1 MTGPSVTTV
10 PLLACVDVDATV
22 AFYESLGFTVTDRQT
37 RPYLYVA
44 LGLDDIEVHFK
55 AASPARDPGEENSGG
70 FLALVDDVAP
80 FHSRFVDAVRARS
93 GRLPVTGLPRV
104 TRLRPG
110 QTRFC
115 VYDPS
120 GNCIIFV
127 NRDEPDVEYGGS
139 SRLGGLAKAHDNVR
153 IFRDF
158 KNDDALAAR
167 ALDVALD
174 RHRGTAPRLD
184 LARALA
190 DRAELAVALG
200 DRTRADACRA
210 ELTALA
216 LTPDE
221 EGLLASELT
230 ALQRITEWMGEAR

>member
-1 MTGPSVTTV
+1 MTGSSVTTV
-10 PLLACVDVDATV
+10 PLLPCVDVDATV

-37 RPYLYVA
+37 RPYLYAA
-44 LGLDDIEVHFK
+44 LGLDDIEVHFRD
-55 AASPARDPGEENSGG
+55 ASPALDPEEENSGG
-70 FLALVDDVAP
+70 FLALVDAVAP
-80 FHSRFVDAVRARS
+80 FHSRFVDALRARR
-93 GRLPVTGLPRV
+93 GRVPVTGLPRV

-139 SRLGGLAKAHDNVR
+139 RRLSGLAKAHDNVR

-200 DRTRADACRA
+200 DPARADACRA
-210 ELTALA
+210 ELAALA
-216 LTPDE
+216 LTPGEQDTLE
-221 EGLLASELT
+221 PELT
-230 ALQRITEWMGEAR
+230 ALQRITEWMGGTG